1 MATKLRCMSRYLK
14 PWRTAVNSKAWLNR
28 ITAISSPRATVTVDQ
43 GAFHSGTVR
52 CYSWKTKDESSVFVT
67 DSETPEGRQSDN
79 TNNTKSSEETLT
91 PTEWQEIVRGYNQ
104 SSSDRQTTSPSQQ
117 VSPEGV
123 LQDFNLEELLSS
135 VQKARLGE
143 IREKDVTPKVEKV
156 QRSTPMSIGELVE
169 FLREEN
175 AQDICVINV
184 PPEREYV
191 NYLVTCTG
199 TGTRHIGR
207 MADSLTWEVCTSYCT
222 ITCIE

>member
-1 MATKLRCMSRYLK
+1 MSRYLK
-14 PWRTAVNSKAWLNR
+14 PWRTAVNCKTWLNR

-43 GAFHSGTVR
+43 GVFHSGAVR

-67 DSETPEGRQSDN
+67 DSETPEGKESDN
-79 TNNTKSSEETLT
+79 SNNTKSSEETLT

-175 AQDICVINV
+175 AQDICVMNV
-184 PPEREYV
+184 PPEQEYV